1 MTKRR
6 RSKRHRR
13 PMSTATKRRISAALR
28 GKKHPHRG
36 VRPTA
41 ATRARESAAHKGRR
55 HPHKGHRMSA
65 ATRAKISRALK
76 GRHHKTH
83 CHCGTSSKNSLKKRR
98 AQHAQSISKLLH
110 GDTVKLKMTKTRGK
124 KRSKV
129 HSKAHAKTHVTMRGS
144 FLGHDFTMT
153 ASPRRS
159 SVKRGKGK
167 CHCPKRN
174 AKHHARI
181 RKHLARHSAHHASHS
196 RRQSHGRGKTSV
208 FFTP

>member
-1 MTKRR
+1 MTAATRR
-6 RSKRHRR
+6 K
-13 PMSTATKRRISAALR
+13 ISAALR

-41 ATRARESAAHKGRR
+41 ATRARESAAHRGKR

-76 GRHHKTH
+76 GRHHKTR
-83 CHCGTSSKNSLKKRR
+83 CHCGSSSKHSLKRR
-98 AQHAQSISKLLH
+98 RVQYSQ
-110 GDTVKLKMTKTRGK
+110 GTMTIGGKTMHVTMIAVGAGKTRGK
-124 KRSKV
+124 KRHKV
-129 HSKAHAKTHVTMRGS
+129 HSKAHATKTRPSTGTGTNRAKGVQGLKMRPTS
-144 FLGHDFTMT
+144 K
-153 ASPRRS
+153 
-159 SVKRGKGK
+159 KRKTGK

-196 RRQSHGRGKTSV
+196 RRQTHGRGTTSV
-208 FFTP
+208 FFQP